1 MRLIGIY
8 CGSEIV
14 CNLVDL
20 APPVLRHHVGDKQ
33 RAVFKEEILLGVR
46 LIRKDDRLSPP
57 EVSVVPGVVGGGAEE
72 IFECPHQPRIFLRNQ
87 RNGLYKV
94 SVRAEFNAPD
104 LYVANRGVVWMVDDI
119 RLRRVHIVA
128 YCKFLSQASSL
139 YGVGTCSQADI
150 LEAIAAVAF
159 GCGLRYEAVDIDDRS
174 EERRVGE

>member
-14 CNLVDL
+14 CNLVVL

-33 RAVFKEEILLGVR
+33 RAVFKEEILLVVR
-46 LIRKDDRLSPP
+46 LIGKDDRLSPP
-57 EVSVVPGVVGGGAEE
+57 EVSEVPGVVGGGAEE
-72 IFECPHQPRIFLRNQ
+72 LFECPHQPRIFLRNQ
-87 RNGLYKV
+87 RNGLCKD
-94 SVRAEFNAPD
+94 SVGADANAPD

-128 YCKFLSQASSL
+128 YCKFLSQASSR

-150 LEAIAAVAF
+150 LEAIAAVEF
-159 GCGLRYEAVDIDDRS
+159 GCGLRYEAVDSDDQKKRK
-174 EERRVGE
+174 